1 MNRTNKEAQPSQ
13 SLTHPSQIE
22 TGNILNLPS
31 GESQVKT
38 TAMPNGK
45 IYELCPDGIYREKND
60 RKDSEPDWRKI
71 VRFRTPSERYRSRKI
86 GRLIAQ
92 YLNTP
97 DDTGDVTPQIQI
109 AQSLKQATGAKADG
123 LVVASGLENFKQAH
137 RNRDSKLRTVSSEE
151 LLLSIGMVTARVRR
165 EAQTVAMDNFAAP
178 IYAMTRIA
186 EIQDALQAVSI
197 LYPPHYRTDPNG
209 RQHKVVDNNPVAS
222 TLRKWLERKRE
233 EISPTSLP
241 THALVDKAPQIVVP
255 RQEKTKRTILSTRIA
270 ADPRPRNTEE
280 VLVEKTPWSEAER
293 ARLAKFMSDLFPDGM
308 EVVTDPEKLYAIK
321 GKFLNTI
328 PYEERSIR
336 GVPQM
341 LPPRDRPFRRIL
353 KLIDERVKQ
362 LQFTE

>member
-1 MNRTNKEAQPSQ
+1 MSRTNKEAQPSQ
-13 SLTHPSQIE
+13 SLTQPSQIE
-22 TGNILNLPS
+22 AGNILNLPS

-45 IYELCPDGIYREKND
+45 IYELCPDGIYREKID
-60 RKDSEPDWRKI
+60 RQDSEPDWRKI

-123 LVVASGLENFKQAH
+123 LVVASGLENFKQSH
-137 RNRDSKLRTVSSEE
+137 RNRDYELRTASGEE
-151 LLLSIGMVTARVRR
+151 LLLSIGMVTAKVRK
-165 EAQTVAMDNFAAP
+165 EAQTVAMENFAAP
-178 IYAMTRIA
+178 IYAMTRVA
-186 EIQDALQAVSI
+186 EIQDALQAVSN
-197 LYPPHYRTDPNG
+197 LYPPHYRTDPKG
-209 RQHKVVDNNPVAS
+209 QKHKVVDNNPVAS

-233 EISPTSLP
+233 EISPAALP
-241 THALVDKAPQIVVP
+241 THAVMDTPPRIVVP
-255 RQEKTKRTILSTRIA
+255 QREKPKRTKLSTRSVD
-270 ADPRPRNTEE
+270 DPRPRNTEE
-280 VLVEKTPWSEAER
+280 VMVEKTPWSEAER
-293 ARLAKFMSDLFPDGM
+293 ARLAQFMSDLFPTGM
-308 EVVTDPEKLYAIK
+308 EAVTDPEKLYAIK
-321 GKFLNTI
+321 GQFLNTI

-353 KLIDERVKQ
+353 KLIDERVKR
-362 LQFTE
+362 LQSAE